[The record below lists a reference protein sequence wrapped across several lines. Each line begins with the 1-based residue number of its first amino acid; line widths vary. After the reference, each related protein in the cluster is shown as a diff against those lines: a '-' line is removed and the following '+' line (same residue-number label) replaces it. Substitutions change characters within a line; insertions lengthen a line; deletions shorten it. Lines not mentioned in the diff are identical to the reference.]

1 MNQSEFEII
10 RRYFAESGLY
20 FPRSGVELGIGDDG
34 AAVQVPTDS
43 LLIMSMDI
51 LVEGVHFPLLAHP
64 AQLAHRALAVNLSDL
79 AAMAADPFCFTLGLV
94 LPDAN
99 ESWLA
104 GFSEGLLELAQEF
117 NCPLVGGDI
126 TRGPLSI
133 TIQVQG
139 LCKQER
145 LLRRDGAKVGD
156 LIYVTG
162 TLGDG
167 AIALASFGLD
177 SHLGPTFTVDKAKQ
191 TEACKQHFHNAYY
204 CPRPRIEFS
213 NNCAEFMS
221 SGIDVSDGLVGD
233 LGHVIKASGV
243 GAVLNTKLF
252 PYSNSAT
259 SCVSESNRQLAALFG
274 GDDYELCVSVPAL
287 NCKEFEAAAESVS
300 TQITCIGE
308 IVTGSAILCLDSQ
321 DKQIDLCSGAYMN
334 FSGAN

>member
-1 MNQSEFEII
+1 MSQSEFEII

-34 AAVQVPTDS
+34 AVLQVPTDS
-43 LLIMSMDI
+43 LLTMSMDI
-51 LVEGVHFPLLAHP
+51 LVEGVHFPLFADP
-64 AQLAHRALAVNLSDL
+64 AQVAHRALAVNLSDL

-104 GFSEGLLELAQEF
+104 GFSEGLLELAQDF
-117 NCPLVGGDI
+117 KCPLVGGDI

-133 TIQVQG
+133 AIQVHG

-145 LLRRDGAKVGD
+145 VLRRDGAKVGD

-167 AIALASFGLD
+167 AIALASLGLD
-177 SHLGPTFTVDKAKQ
+177 SHLGSSFVVDGEKQ
-191 TEACKQHFHNAYY
+191 TDACKQHFHSAYY
-204 CPRPRIEFS
+204 RPKPRIEFS
-213 NNCAEFMS
+213 NNCADFMS

-243 GAVLNTKLF
+243 GAVLNTKSF
-252 PYSNSAT
+252 PYSNPAAC
-259 SCVSESNRQLAALFG
+259 CVSESNRQLAALFG

-287 NCKEFEAAAESVS
+287 NRREFEAAAESVS

-308 IVTGSAILCLDSQ
+308 IVTGSAIRCLDSQ
-321 DKQIDLCSGAYMN
+321 EEEIDLSSGAYMH
-334 FSGAN
+334 FRGAN